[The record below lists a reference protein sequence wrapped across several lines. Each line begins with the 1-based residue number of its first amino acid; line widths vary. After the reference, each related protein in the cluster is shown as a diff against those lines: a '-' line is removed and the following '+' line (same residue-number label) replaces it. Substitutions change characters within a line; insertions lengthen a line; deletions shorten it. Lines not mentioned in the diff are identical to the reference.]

1 MPYAFICFHIFS
13 CHQTQPHHWAAAS
26 VQLHELRKSTQCL
39 GSFTQQGDAGHQ
51 LTEMATFAHP
61 LGLIGCSCL
70 FQSVLFFFNDGTGLS
85 RSCCSKKQPE
95 EPSESS
101 SYQFNHHF
109 SPTKDCHF
117 EGYRPNCILPIGT
130 SSKSSRLSLRKP
142 MAHFITPKLRSNMA
156 LGFRR
161 PVRGLRMIHNGTVRI
176 P

>member
-70 FQSVLFFFNDGTGLS
+70 FQSVLFFLMMVQVCQDLAAQNDFFDNKRLTI
-85 RSCCSKKQPE
+85 
-95 EPSESS
+95 
-101 SYQFNHHF
+101 
-109 SPTKDCHF
+109 SPQQKIA
-117 EGYRPNCILPIGT
+117 ILRGIGPT
-130 SSKSSRLSLRKP
+130 AFYPLAPLRKAP
-142 MAHFITPKLRSNMA
+142 DFPYGNPWPISSHRNCAATWPWDSGGR
-156 LGFRR
+156 
-161 PVRGLRMIHNGTVRI
+161 
-176 P
+176 